1 MTCVEDLKDACV
13 GLLCLFQVAIAGSTI
28 SYVVFAIIF
37 LVKDYSV
44 CGDASSLWVFVLVS
58 VIAPTFLNFMRIQ
71 NQPQTNSQDTDSV
84 TPFAACLL
92 LISEVIVGGVLIYG
106 DGNTCE
112 SMKHTGLWVVALI
125 LFWSLLTALF
135 LVTATILTTF
145 VFGICCHKVESKP
158 LPNTGG
164 VHASSINVTIVNS
177 DENV

>member
-1 MTCVEDLKDACV
+1 MTCVENIKDACL

-28 SYVVFAIIF
+28 SYVVFAILF
-37 LVKDYSV
+37 LVKDYSI
-44 CGDASSLWVFVLVS
+44 CGDASPLWVFVMVS
-58 VIAPTFLNFMRIQ
+58 VIVPAFLNLLRIQ
-71 NQPQTNSQDTDSV
+71 NQPHNNSQDTDSV
-84 TPFAACLL
+84 TPVAGFLL
-92 LISEVIVGGVLIYG
+92 VITEVIIGGVLIYG

-125 LFWSLLTALF
+125 LFWTLLTALL

-145 VFGICCHKVESKP
+145 VLGVCCESKP